1 MSCAADEEG
10 TVPTVSR
17 HLIRPASAH
26 PATCGPKA
34 ATLARAIEAG
44 LPVPPFVVIAADA
57 YRQHLAR
64 AGGPRPAD
72 PAATRAA
79 IFGTAF
85 AFDLGM
91 QLTGAMGRLGPQVA
105 VRSSGTAED
114 LPGLS
119 FAGQY
124 ESVLDTD
131 EDALDAAVLTCWAS
145 VWGDRA
151 VAYREQ
157 NGVSH
162 DRAAMAVIV
171 QRMVPATLG
180 GVAFTADP
188 VTGKPDVVV
197 EFSAEGAEAIV
208 SGRATPERAS
218 FKRKELVGL
227 VEFTAPVADAG
238 DVPRVAARL
247 ALAAEELMGV
257 PADIEWA
264 YDGEH
269 LWLLQARPITT
280 GACGAGAGLP
290 AESLRSR
297 GSRRGGMSSE
307 AVGAPGEDYAAGSP
321 APAPGPAPSAG
332 TGPTRYRP
340 TAWSNVNTGEV
351 LPDVVTP
358 MTWSVV
364 GKLATGLL
372 DALFGKLGIRTDPDR
387 IVSLIGGRAYFN
399 ASLLGSAFE
408 QIPMRGDGDITSIFG
423 GSDAPPGFTDLP
435 IAPEDS
441 AHASTIRI
449 IAGVPL
455 VLAYFLRHSPKRADE
470 LSRRMRG
477 EAAAALAALE
487 TSPAE
492 DELWRITAGLVDGLQ
507 TMVDAVAFSGVAML
521 LHGQF
526 ISFAKKHFGE
536 DGPALVNRLLA
547 GQGGVASADA
557 GLALMRLARTA
568 NATPAV
574 AEALRSS
581 ASWADVPPTLE
592 LAGLEGDEF
601 VAAWNAF
608 MTEYGHHGAGEL
620 ELASPRWAETPDE
633 VLTMVT
639 GLLDVPP
646 SDDIISAHAERGRTA
661 AEEEARALAALGPL
675 ARRRFRM
682 LLRYARAG
690 ARTRENVKN
699 DGVRMLAA
707 ARHALLALGAALV
720 ERGVLDTASDVMFVS
735 WPELP
740 DVRSGSF
747 DPRPLVA
754 ERRAEYERNCTI
766 TPPPVVIGEWDGA
779 PHTPD
784 LATPYEPDTLTG
796 LGVAAGVARGP
807 ARVIRSLT
815 SAERV
820 LPGEVLVAPVTDPA
834 WTPYFVP
841 AVAIVVDMG
850 GMLSHGSIIAREYGI
865 PGVVNV
871 GPATTLIATGDI
883 VEVDGSAGVVR
894 IIERVAK
901 PAE

>member
-1 MSCAADEEG
+1 M
-10 TVPTVSR
+10 TR
-17 HLIRPASAH
+17 LLIRPASAH

-34 ATLARAIEAG
+34 ATLARALEAG
-44 LPVPPFVVIAADA
+44 LPVPPFVAITADA

-64 AGGPRPAD
+64 AGGARPAD

-79 IFGTAF
+79 ILGTAF

-91 QLTGAMGRLGPQVA
+91 QLTGVLGRLGPLVA

-124 ESVLDTD
+124 ESLLAID
-131 EDALDAAVLTCWAS
+131 EDGLDEAVLACWAS
-145 VWGDRA
+145 VWSDRA

-157 NGVSH
+157 NSVPH

-171 QRMVPATLG
+171 QRLVPAALG

-188 VTGKPDVVV
+188 VSGKPDIVV
-197 EFSAEGAEAIV
+197 ESSAEGAEAIV
-208 SGRATPERAS
+208 SGRVAPERAS
-218 FKRKELVGL
+218 FKRKELTGV
-227 VEFTAPVADAG
+227 VEFDAPVADAR
-238 DVPRVAARL
+238 DVPRAAARL
-247 ALAAEELMGV
+247 ALAAEELLGA

-280 GACGAGAGLP
+280 GVSRAGTGLP

-297 GSRRGGMSSE
+297 GSRRGGTSSE
-307 AVGAPGEDYAAGSP
+307 AARAPGEDYAAGSP
-321 APAPGPAPSAG
+321 ASAPA
-332 TGPTRYRP
+332 PTRYRP

-408 QIPMRGDGDITSIFG
+408 QIPMRGDSEITSIFG
-423 GSDAPPGFTDLP
+423 GNEAPPGFTDLP
-435 IAPEDS
+435 IAPEDVAS
-441 AHASTIRI
+441 ASTIRI

-455 VLAYFLRHSPKRADE
+455 LLVYFLRHSPKRAE
-470 LSRRMRG
+470 ALSRRMRD
-477 EAAAALAALE
+477 EAAAALTALE
-487 TSPAE
+487 ASPGE
-492 DELWRITAGLVDGLQ
+492 DELWRITTRLVDGLE
-507 TMVDAVAFSGVAML
+507 TMVDAVAFSGVTML

-526 ISFAKKHFGE
+526 VSFATKHFGE
-536 DGPALVNRLLA
+536 DGPARANRLLA

-557 GLALMRLARTA
+557 GLALMRLARA
-568 NATPAV
+568 GNATPAV

-581 ASWADVPPTLE
+581 ASWAGLQPGLE
-592 LAGLEGDEF
+592 LAGLAGDEF
-601 VAAWNAF
+601 AAAWDAF
-608 MTEYGHHGAGEL
+608 MHEYGHHGAGEL
-620 ELASPRWAETPDE
+620 ELASPRWAECPDD
-633 VLTMVT
+633 VLAMVV

-646 SDDIISAHAERGRTA
+646 SDDIISMHAERGRTA
-661 AEEEARALAALGPL
+661 AEEEARALAELGPL
-675 ARRRFRM
+675 ARRRFRW
-682 LLRYARAG
+682 LLRYVRAG

-707 ARHALLALGAALV
+707 ARYALLALGAELAT
-720 ERGVLDTASDVMFVS
+720 RGAFDAADDIMFVS
-735 WPELP
+735 WGELP
-740 DVRSGSF
+740 AVRAGSL
-747 DPRPLVA
+747 DARPLVA
-754 ERRAEYERNCTI
+754 ERRAEYGHNCTI
-766 TPPPVVIGEWDGA
+766 TPPPVVIGEWDGT

-784 LATPYEPDTLTG
+784 LETPYEPDTLTG

-807 ARVIRSLT
+807 ARVIHSLA

-894 IIERVAK
+894 VIERASK
-901 PAE
+901 PAG